1 MNFVDEEVN
10 TDKVYYF
17 KSGETHSMCGIF
29 GYVTNKEVEIGP
41 ILIEAAKRLTYR
53 GYDSVGAAAL
63 NGNKIDLR
71 KDVGKVEEVA
81 EKYRF
86 AELRGSRGI
95 VQLRWATF
103 GAPSQVNAQPHVDSD
118 GDLVGAHNGNVV
130 NNVELREQ
138 FITEGMTVRSQ
149 NDGETCVHAVE
160 RYLNRGYEFIDAI
173 RLAYGDLEGDYAFV
187 IGRADDDKLYAFKK
201 GSGMVVGIGEGFTC
215 VSSDLPSI
223 LPLTREVI
231 RPQDGEIVTL
241 WADKVEVRSVKD
253 GKKID
258 RKPETVTESMDAV
271 QKGGYP
277 HFMLK
282 EIHEQSQVAR
292 ELFHML
298 NGNREVD
305 ALVAKMKNARNLYF
319 IGCGTSYHAALLG
332 AVYFAQLAG
341 RAVIP
346 ILAPQFIAQYAPT
359 VNHEDV
365 GLFVSQSGETKDV
378 LNALEAAEA
387 RGMECFG
394 LANVVGSTLTKA
406 ASFCLP
412 LCCGYEISVPAT
424 KTFTNQ
430 VVTFLYLAYKMA
442 GRGLDTSRGTR
453 DYSTTIVERI
463 PELMDKTLEMVASQ
477 VEAIATDLNEW
488 NDLYCLGYGATY
500 PIALEGALKLKE
512 VTYAHCEG
520 MLSTEFK
527 HGPLSAV
534 SKGFPIIFVAGP
546 NDVPLIIS
554 GLNEVKVRGART
566 IVIAEEDARL
576 RANTDDMIVLPQS
589 DPQIAAL
596 LGVLPLQL
604 LSYHMSVMRGFD
616 PDFPRNLSKTLTVD

>member
-1 MNFVDEEVN
+1 
-10 TDKVYYF
+10 
-17 KSGETHSMCGIF
+17 MCGIF
-29 GYVTNKEVEIGP
+29 GYVTNKEEALGP

-63 NGNKIDLR
+63 NGSKIDLR

-81 EKYRF
+81 AKYNF
-86 AELRGSRGI
+86 ADLRGQRGI

-103 GAPSQVNAQPHVDSD
+103 GEPSQVNAQPHLDSD

-138 FITEGMTVRSQ
+138 FIAEGLTVRSQ

-173 RLAYGDLEGDYAFV
+173 RLAYGDLQGDYAFV
-187 IGRADDDKLYAFKK
+187 IGRAGDDKLYAFKK
-201 GSGMVVGIGEGFTC
+201 GSGMVVGLGEGFTC

-223 LPLTREVI
+223 LPLTRTVI

-241 WADKVEVRSVKD
+241 WADHVEVRSVKD

-258 RKPETVTESMDAV
+258 RMPETVTESMDAV

-292 ELFHML
+292 ELIHL
-298 NGNREVD
+298 LDASPEVET
-305 ALVAKMKNARNLYF
+305 VIEKMKNARHLYL
-319 IGCGTSYHAALLG
+319 IGCGTSYHAA
-332 AVYFAQLAG
+332 AVGSVYLAQLAG
-341 RAVIP
+341 RAAIP
-346 ILAPQFIAQYAPT
+346 VLAPQFIAQYAPA
-359 VNHEDV
+359 VGYQDV
-365 GLFVSQSGETKDV
+365 GIFVSQSGETKDV

-387 RGMECFG
+387 RGMTCFG
-394 LANVVGSTLTKA
+394 LANVVGSTLTKET
-406 ASFCLP
+406 SFCLP

-430 VVTFLYLAYKMA
+430 VITFLYLAYRMA
-442 GRGLDTSRGTR
+442 NRLTS
-453 DYSTTIVERI
+453 DLERI
-463 PELMDKTLEMVASQ
+463 PELMEQTLALTAPQ
-477 VEAIATDLNEW
+477 VEALAKEINEW

-512 VTYAHCEG
+512 ITYAHCEG

-554 GLNEVKVRGART
+554 GINEVKVRGART

-576 RANTDDMIVLPQS
+576 RANADDLIVIPKS

>member
-1 MNFVDEEVN
+1 
-10 TDKVYYF
+10 
-17 KSGETHSMCGIF
+17 MCGIF
-29 GYVTNKEVEIGP
+29 GYVTNKEEALGP
-41 ILIEAAKRLTYR
+41 ILIAAAERLTYR
-53 GYDSVGAAAL
+53 GYDSVGAATI
-63 NGNKIDLR
+63 NDGKIDLR
-71 KDVGKVEEVA
+71 KDTGKVDAVA
-81 EKYRF
+81 AKYNI
-86 AELRGSRGI
+86 AEMRGQRGI
-95 VQLRWATF
+95 TQLRWATF
-103 GAPSQVNAQPHVDSD
+103 GEPSQVNSQPHLDSD
-118 GDLVGAHNGNVV
+118 GDMVGAHNGNVV

-138 FITEGMTVRSQ
+138 FIAEGMTVRSQ

-160 RYLNRGYEFIDAI
+160 RYINRGYEFIDAI

-187 IGRADDDKLYAFKK
+187 IGRANDDKLYAFKK
-201 GSGMVVGIGEGFTC
+201 GSGMVVGLGEGFTC

-241 WADKVEVRSVKD
+241 WADRVEVRSVKD
-253 GKKID
+253 GKKVD
-258 RKPETVTESMDAV
+258 RMPETVTESMDAV

-292 ELFHML
+292 ELSHVL

-305 ALVAKMKNARNLYF
+305 TLVEKMKKARNLYF
-319 IGCGTSYHAALLG
+319 IGCGTSYHAASVG

-346 ILAPQFIAQYAPT
+346 VLAPQFIPQYAPT

-365 GLFVSQSGETKDV
+365 GIFVSQSGETKDV

-387 RGMECFG
+387 RGMSCFG

-406 ASFCLP
+406 TSFSLP

-442 GRGLDTSRGTR
+442 GRDTHELD
-453 DYSTTIVERI
+453 II
-463 PELMDKTLEMVASQ
+463 PELMDKTLEMVAPQ
-477 VEAIATDLNEW
+477 IEAIAKDINEW

-512 VTYAHCEG
+512 ITYAHCEG

-534 SKGFPIIFVAGP
+534 SKGFPIIFVSDGSA
-546 NDVPLIIS
+546 NPLIIS

-576 RANTDDMIVLPQS
+576 RANGDDLVVLPKS
-589 DPQIAAL
+589 DPQISAL

>member
-1 MNFVDEEVN
+1 
-10 TDKVYYF
+10 
-17 KSGETHSMCGIF
+17 MCGIF
-29 GYVTNKEVEIGP
+29 GYVTNKEEKLGP

-53 GYDSVGAAAL
+53 GYDSVGAATL
-63 NGNKIDLR
+63 NNGKIDLR
-71 KDVGKVEEVA
+71 KDVGKVEVVS
-81 EKYRF
+81 EKYNF
-86 AELRGSRGI
+86 SEMRGSRGI
-95 VQLRWATF
+95 TQLRWATF
-103 GAPSQVNAQPHVDSD
+103 GEPSQVNSQPHLDSD
-118 GDLVGAHNGNVV
+118 GDMVGAHNGNVV

-138 FITEGMTVRSQ
+138 FLAEGMTVRSQ

-160 RYLNRGYEFIDAI
+160 RYIHRGYQFIDAI
-173 RLAYGDLEGDYAFV
+173 RLAYGDLQGDYAFV

-201 GSGMVVGIGEGFTC
+201 GSGLVVGLGQGFTC

-241 WADKVEVRSVKD
+241 WADRLEVRSVKD
-253 GKKID
+253 GKLID

-282 EIHEQSQVAR
+282 EIHEQPQVAR
-292 ELFHML
+292 ELLHL
-298 NGNREVD
+298 LEGSPE
-305 ALVAKMKNARNLYF
+305 LHKLTETMKRARHLYF
-319 IGCGTSYHAALLG
+319 IACGTSSHAALIG
-332 AVYFAQLAG
+332 SVYFAQIAG
-341 RAVIP
+341 RPAIP
-346 ILAPQFIAQYAPT
+346 VLAPQFIPQYAPA
-359 VNHEDV
+359 VGHEDV

-378 LNALEAAEA
+378 LNALEAAER
-387 RGMECFG
+387 RGMACFG

-406 ASFCLP
+406 TSFSLP

-430 VVTFLYLAYKMA
+430 VITFLYLAYRMA
-442 GRGLDTSRGTR
+442 GRDTHEL
-453 DYSTTIVERI
+453 ERI
-463 PELMDKTLEMVASQ
+463 PELMEATMNAVASQ
-477 VEAIATDLNEW
+477 AEAIAKDINEW
-488 NDLYCLGYGATY
+488 NDMYCLGYGATY

-512 VTYAHCEG
+512 ITYAHCEG

-534 SKGFPIIFVAGP
+534 SKDFPVLFVAGP
-546 NDVPLIIS
+546 EDVPLIIS
-554 GLNEVKVRGART
+554 GINEVKVRGGRT
-566 IVIAEEDARL
+566 IVIAEDDPRL
-576 RANTDDMIVLPQS
+576 RANADDVIALPKS
-589 DPQIAAL
+589 DPSISPL
-596 LGVLPLQL
+596 LGVIPLQM

>member
-1 MNFVDEEVN
+1 
-10 TDKVYYF
+10 
-17 KSGETHSMCGIF
+17 MCGIF
-29 GYVTNKEVEIGP
+29 GYVTNKETELGP
-41 ILIEAAKRLTYR
+41 ILIAAAERLTYR
-53 GYDSVGAAAL
+53 GYDSVGAATI
-63 NGNKIDLR
+63 NDGKIDLR
-71 KDVGKVEEVA
+71 KDTGKVDSVA
-81 EKYRF
+81 AKYNI
-86 AELRGSRGI
+86 AEMRGQRGI
-95 VQLRWATF
+95 TQLRWATF
-103 GAPSQVNAQPHVDSD
+103 GEPSQVNSQPHLDSD
-118 GDLVGAHNGNVV
+118 GDMVGAHNGNVV

-138 FITEGMTVRSQ
+138 FIAEGMTVRSQ

-160 RYLNRGYEFIDAI
+160 RYINRGYEFIDAI

-187 IGRADDDKLYAFKK
+187 IGRANDDKLYAFKK
-201 GSGMVVGIGEGFTC
+201 GSGMVIGLGEGFTC

-253 GKKID
+253 GKLID
-258 RKPETVTESMDAV
+258 RKQETVTETMDAV

-282 EIHEQSQVAR
+282 EIHEQAQVAR
-292 ELFHML
+292 ELSHVL
-298 NGNREVD
+298 NGNREVET
-305 ALVAKMKNARNLYF
+305 LVEKMKSARNLYF
-319 IGCGTSYHAALLG
+319 IGCGTSYHAASVG

-346 ILAPQFIAQYAPT
+346 VLAPQFIPQYAPT

-365 GLFVSQSGETKDV
+365 GIFVSQSGETKDV
-378 LNALEAAEA
+378 LNALEAAEKK
-387 RGMECFG
+387 GMACFG

-406 ASFCLP
+406 ASLSLP

-442 GRGLDTSRGTR
+442 GKDVRELDS
-453 DYSTTIVERI
+453 I
-463 PELMDKTLEMVASQ
+463 PDLMDKTLEMVAPQ
-477 VEAIATDLNEW
+477 IETIAKEINGW

-512 VTYAHCEG
+512 ITYAHCEG

-534 SKGFPIIFVAGP
+534 SKDFPIIFVSDGSA
-546 NDVPLIIS
+546 VPLIIS

-566 IVIAEEDARL
+566 IVIGEEDARL
-576 RANTDDMIVLPQS
+576 RANGDDLIVLPKS
-589 DPQIAAL
+589 DPQISAL